1 MSVRITCIST
11 GMNGPRPPSGSAS
24 SITRRPIA
32 FTRPLYQRPASK
44 SVCSAGAMSA
54 TSAGPIVTS
63 RSRMQS
69 R

>member
-24 SITRRPIA
+24 STTRRPIA